1 MKIKQYIIYT
11 MLVVTFFY
19 ITIGEKDRM
28 GTRAIMRENVVISSA
43 YIPKF

>member
-11 MLVVTFFY
+11 MLAVTFFY

-28 GTRAIMRENVVISSA
+28 GTRAVLRENVVVSGA
-43 YIPKF
+43 HIPY